1 MYRRGTDGAPEFVEV
16 AAPTDETLLAVLHKI
31 ITRTMKLLT
40 LRGLLIEEQGQ
51 TCRADNGSDSD
62 EAHAHR
68 PLQTAACAG
77 ASVPWQPVTREDAH
91 APGSEG
97 RLWTSERACA
107 QSCASGGTRVCK
119 RERGPPRRAAP
130 RAPVRGPQRQA
141 A

>member
-62 EAHAHR
+62 EARAHR
-68 PLQTAACAG
+68 PL
-77 ASVPWQPVTREDAH
+77 
-91 APGSEG
+91 
-97 RLWTSERACA
+97 
-107 QSCASGGTRVCK
+107 
-119 RERGPPRRAAP
+119 
-130 RAPVRGPQRQA
+130 
-141 A
+141 